1 MLFTLLALGI
11 GFWIFYNYY
20 LYLSDPLIMQDNS
33 DQVDPGQAELPGI
46 LERLAGH
53 VDSYRDTKIPKFFRE
68 DPQCWF
74 FQVEA
79 SFADARIVTEA
90 TKAHSIIANLDT
102 DLIPHI
108 RDIITAVPRPI
119 DQYTQIKN
127 RLISA
132 FSKSSETRLR
142 QLLRGEVF
150 AEAKPSLLLNRL
162 RSLNDG
168 VCSDQVLKAIFL
180 DQLPS
185 SIRAVLVM
193 SDRDDLQFLAD
204 MADKVA
210 EASRPLDFQS
220 SSISSGAQAFQPVVA
235 AVAGPAV
242 SSDLSQRVD
251 RLSQQLNRLMKE
263 FRGPPPRKV
272 RDRSRSASNFRNR
285 RNRSRSRDSSLC
297 FYHKR
302 FGTKAVKCVQPCSWG
317 ASNVSEN

>member
-1 MLFTLLALGI
+1 MLLTLLARGI
-11 GFWIFYNYY
+11 AFWIFYYFY
-20 LYLSDPLIMQDNS
+20 QYLSDSLSMQDNS
-33 DQVDPGQAELPGI
+33 DQVDPGQAEIPGI
-46 LERLAGH
+46 LERLADH
-53 VDSYRDTKIPKFFRE
+53 VDSNRVPKIPKFFRE

-79 SFADARIVTEA
+79 SFAHARIVTEA

-102 DLIPHI
+102 DIIPHI

-132 FSKSSETRLR
+132 FSKSSDTRLR

-150 AEAKPSLLLNRL
+150 AEGKPSLLLNRL
-162 RSLNDG
+162 RSLNNG
-168 VCSDQVLKAIFL
+168 VCLDQILKAIFL
-180 DQLPS
+180 DQLPL

-204 MADKVA
+204 MADRVA
-210 EASRPLDFQS
+210 ETSRPLDFQS
-220 SSISSGAQAFQPVVA
+220 SSISSSVQALQPMVA
-235 AVAGPAV
+235 TIAGPA
-242 SSDLSQRVD
+242 SSSVLSQKVD
-251 RLSQQLNRLMKE
+251 RLSQQLNRLIKE
-263 FRGPPPRKV
+263 FRGRPPRKV

-285 RNRSRSRDSSLC
+285 RNRFRSRDSNLR

-302 FGTKAVKCVQPCSWG
+302 FGT
-317 ASNVSEN
+317 

>member
-1 MLFTLLALGI
+1 M
-11 GFWIFYNYY
+11 
-20 LYLSDPLIMQDNS
+20 
-33 DQVDPGQAELPGI
+33 
-46 LERLAGH
+46 
-53 VDSYRDTKIPKFFRE
+53 DSYRVPKIPKFFRE

-79 SFADARIVTEA
+79 SFADARIITET
-90 TKAHSIIANLDT
+90 TKAHSIIAKLDT
-102 DLIPHI
+102 DTIPHI

-150 AEAKPSLLLNRL
+150 SEGKSSLLLNRL
-162 RSLNDG
+162 RGSNNE
-168 VCSDQVLKAIFL
+168 VCSDHVLKAIFL

-193 SDRDDLQFLAD
+193 SDRDDFQFFAD
-204 MADKVA
+204 MADRVA

-220 SSISSGAQAFQPVVA
+220 SSISSGAQTLQPMVA
-235 AVAGPAV
+235 AAAGPAF
-242 SSDLSQRVD
+242 SSELSQRVD

-263 FRGPPPRKV
+263 FRGPHLRKV

-285 RNRSRSRDSSLC
+285 RNRSRSRDSNLC

-302 FGTKAVKCVQPCSWG
+302 FGTKAVKCVQPCSW
-317 ASNVSEN
+317 SVSIVSENSISLLVWRLSVQKLNLLNVSIFVIVTPD